1 MMWIKAVTLT
11 LLLTAVASAEPF
23 GDGFAGELG
32 QYLQDPKQPKPEQ
45 VALEKPAGIQ
55 GKKALRLTK
64 GATVTFIDVPVDE
77 NTKYTLTFRGRFD
90 GGEAVEENP
99 HFDVF
104 TRYGSIPAFVP
115 QREFQ
120 FLDKDKRR
128 VGGYSSGQPF
138 RSWTEYR
145 DIFYPPPKAAFLR
158 LVMRSGRPEQTVY
171 VDDLKLEKTEDE
183 GAINP
188 NPVIGKYGKYNY
200 SGWISLA
207 EAAKIVEAE
216 DGRIGF
222 DSKYGSRSMTFPL
235 PGPGT
240 YTFSIKSEPNG
251 YNYSAGMHVFDENNK
266 QIGGVSAWGNGRPYK
281 IVVPPEA
288 RRASLM
294 IYSSFVE
301 EVRVN
306 RVDDGGKDAKP

>member
-1 MMWIKAVTLT
+1 MWNRVFAIA
-11 LLLTAVASAEPF
+11 LLLAATASAQPF
-23 GDGFAGELG
+23 GDGFAGDQS
-32 QYLQDPKQPKPEQ
+32 QYLQEPKKPSSEQ
-45 VALEKPAGIQ
+45 VALERPEGIA

-64 GATVTFIDVPVDE
+64 AAGVTFVDVPVDE

-99 HFDVF
+99 HFDIF
-104 TRYGSIPAFVP
+104 TRYGSIPPFVP
-115 QREFQ
+115 QRELV
-120 FLDKDKRR
+120 FLDKDKKR

-138 RSWTEYR
+138 RNWTEYR
-145 DIFYPPPKAAFLR
+145 DIFYPPPKAAYFR
-158 LVMRSGRPEQTVY
+158 LVIRSGRPEQVVF
-171 VDDLKLEKTEDE
+171 VDDVKFDKTPDE

-188 NPVIGKYGKYNY
+188 NPVIGRYGKYNY
-200 SGWISLA
+200 SGWIGFA
-207 EAAKIVEAE
+207 DAARIVEAT

-240 YTFSIKSEPNG
+240 YAFSLKSEENG
-251 YNYSAGMHVFDENNK
+251 FNYAALMDVFDENNK
-266 QIGGVSAWGNGRPYK
+266 KVGSVSAWGNGKPYK

-288 RRASLM
+288 RRASFL

-301 EVRVN
+301 ELRVN
-306 RVDDGGKDAKP
+306 RVEEGGDHAKP